1 MTSGKAFTCSQ
12 CGAPDLER
20 SGEGKLRC
28 PFCGSLYSFSVRGPT
43 VVIRKGANVIIGR
56 KAKVTIKGG
65 VEIQEGAR
73 VQVDGEVTLLE
84 RAPEEAINAARLRLR
99 ATGKDKA

>member
-1 MTSGKAFTCSQ
+1 MTSEKAFTCSQ

-28 PFCGSLYSFSVRGPT
+28 PYCGSLYSYSVRGPT
-43 VVIRKGANVIIGR
+43 VVVREGANVVIGR
-56 KAKVTIKGG
+56 KAKVTIRGG
-65 VEIQEGAR
+65 VEIQKGAR

-84 RAPEEAINAARLRLR
+84 RAPEEAITAARLKLR
-99 ATGKDKA
+99 ASTS

>member
-1 MTSGKAFTCSQ
+1 MSSEKAFTCSQ
-12 CGAPDLER
+12 CGAPELER

-28 PFCGSLYSFSVRGPT
+28 PYCGSLYSFAVRGPT

-56 KAKVTIKGG
+56 KAKVTIRGG

-73 VQVDGEVTLLE
+73 VKVDGEVTLLE
-84 RAPEEAINAARLRLR
+84 RAPEEAISAARLRLR

>member
-12 CGAPDLER
+12 CGAPELER
-20 SGEGKLRC
+20 SGEGKLQC
-28 PFCGSLYSFSVRGPT
+28 PFCGSLYSYSVRSPT

-56 KAKVTIKGG
+56 KARVTIKGG

-73 VQVDGEVTLLE
+73 VQVDGEITLLE
-84 RAPEEAINAARLRLR
+84 RAPEEAINAARLKLR
-99 ATGKDKA
+99 KNQGLLP